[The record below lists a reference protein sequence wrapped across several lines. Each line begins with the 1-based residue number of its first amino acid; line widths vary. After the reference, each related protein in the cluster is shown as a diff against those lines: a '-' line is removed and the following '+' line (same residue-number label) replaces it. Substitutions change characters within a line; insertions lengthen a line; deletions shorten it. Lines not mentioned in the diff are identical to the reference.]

1 MHEYSIAYDIYAT
14 AKRAAEDNSG
24 TKVKK
29 VHVGVGELT
38 MVNPEQVVFL
48 FETMCEEDSFF
59 SGCEIDCRN
68 IPVKTECGCGYSG
81 DERFV
86 CPECGKLPV
95 VKEGM
100 EILVT
105 NIEIEVEDEDEED

>member
-14 AKRAAEDNSG
+14 AKRAAEDNFA

-29 VHVGVGELT
+29 VHVGVGKLT
-38 MVNPEQVVFL
+38 MINPEQVVFL
-48 FETMCEEDSFF
+48 FETMCEEDPVFK
-59 SGCEIDCRN
+59 DCKIECTD
-68 IPVKTECGCGYSG
+68 IPVKSECPCGYSG
-81 DERFV
+81 NERFV
-86 CPECGKLPV
+86 CPECGKLPI

-105 NIEIEVEDEDEED
+105 NIEIEVEDEED

>member
-14 AKRAAEDNSG
+14 AKRAAEENLA

-38 MVNPEQVVFL
+38 MINPEQVVFL
-48 FETMCEEDSFF
+48 FETMCEEDSIFK
-59 SGCEIDCRN
+59 DCKIECSN
-68 IPVKTECGCGYSG
+68 IHTKSECDCGYSG

-86 CPECGKLPV
+86 CPKCGKLPV
-95 VKEGM
+95 VIEGN

-105 NIEIEVEDEDEED
+105 NIEIEVEDEDD